1 MNLLSRLSNAHY
13 DILIQGYKHYPI
25 STQIIIDE
33 LTNLKSWAE
42 LKFSTINYLVYNLN
56 LENHEPLTIKK
67 LFTNESITNKEN
79 YLP

>member
-1 MNLLSRLSNAHY
+1 MNLLSRLSNEHY
-13 DILIQGYKHYPI
+13 LILIQGYKHYPI

-56 LENHEPLTIKK
+56 LENHEPTTIQNIFK
-67 LFTNESITNKEN
+67 NESIKH
-79 YLP
+79 